1 MKVVSISTSRT
12 CYHRGVATQQAT
24 WRTASLLLRIA
35 ERRSA
40 RHGRTHHG
48 TTPHQRCPTL
58 PPGRSLWMMSP
69 VVTTTSSVPFHTDE
83 ELHNHACDSGDV
95 IVCVLC
101 AAGAERGVLD
111 RATRMRMCSVR
122 STSTQ
127 GCYCTRNTLARGW
140 LAARDASQVEPAPAP
155 EPAPALASAPPPP
168 PPPPPAPLSMCV
180 EAVSLD
186 HVAHTRA
193 SQVRTSLGCLRV

>member
-1 MKVVSISTSRT
+1 MLPSRR
-12 CYHRGVATQQAT
+12 CYATKAT

-35 ERRSA
+35 ESRSA
-40 RHGRTHHG
+40 RHGGTNHG
-48 TTPHQRCPTL
+48 TTPHKRLHQRCPTL

-83 ELHNHACDSGDV
+83 ELHNHACGSGDV

-101 AAGAERGVLD
+101 AAGAERVVLV

-168 PPPPPAPLSMCV
+168 APLSMCV